1 MIFLFFPS
9 MRILASVF
17 VSATI
22 SIGLNKIFRFPLG
35 AILSLIFED
44 MRLSSKI
51 LPVVSIHASISSMRC
66 ITIRTPDGLEM
77 KHVKVSPSFV
87 WARSKFVEKI
97 NSDLL
102 FRMSKGTHVTIV
114 AGFYS

>member
-1 MIFLFFPS
+1 
-9 MRILASVF
+9 
-17 VSATI
+17 
-22 SIGLNKIFRFPLG
+22 
-35 AILSLIFED
+35 
-44 MRLSSKI
+44 
-51 LPVVSIHASISSMRC
+51 
-66 ITIRTPDGLEM
+66 M

>member
-1 MIFLFFPS
+1 MFFPP

-22 SIGLNKIFRFPLG
+22 SIGLNEIFRFPLG
-35 AILSLIFED
+35 ALLSLILED
-44 MRLSSKI
+44 MRLSSEI
-51 LPVVSIHASISSMRC
+51 LPVVRVHASISSVSC
-66 ITIRTPDGLEM
+66 ITIRTPDSLEV

-87 WARSKFVEKI
+87 WARSEFVEKI

-102 FRMSKGTHVTIV
+102 FRMSKGTHVAIV